1 MAKIVSIMNQTS
13 ETVCEYEI
21 DDFWI
26 ITFKDLNDDYKMYIT
41 WRYEDDTLTINSD
54 NTSEYNLTIAT
65 FDKLSK
71 QFISNYGEIDSILSL
86 KDLIVT
92 YGEIK
97 EYYRTEEI
105 NLILEKYSKNYINL
119 IEKENV
125 KKLNLKYREN

>member
-1 MAKIVSIMNQTS
+1 MAEIVSIMNQTN

-41 WRYEDDTLTINSD
+41 WRNEDDTLTINSD
-54 NTSEYNLTIAT
+54 DTNEYNLTIAT

-105 NLILEKYSKNYINL
+105 NIILEKYSKNYINL

-125 KKLNLKYREN
+125 KKLNLKYR